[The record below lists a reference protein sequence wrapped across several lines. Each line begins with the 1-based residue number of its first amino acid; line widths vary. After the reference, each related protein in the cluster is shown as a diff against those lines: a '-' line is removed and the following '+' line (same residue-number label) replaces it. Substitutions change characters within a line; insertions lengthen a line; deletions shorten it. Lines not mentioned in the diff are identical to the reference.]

1 MKNIIWK
8 YVKPL
13 VDGASIEEY
22 ETRTGASLPDDI
34 KETVRLHNGGRPSLK
49 YFDLPNEADKEFKS
63 LLSFNRSDVENVFAF
78 YPIDSSDK
86 DIVPFAIDPAGNLF
100 VIKGGNIHLW
110 LHETDK
116 TVFLANSFSAFLETL
131 HE

>member
-1 MKNIIWK
+1 MKNITWK

-13 VDGASIEEY
+13 ADVASIEEY

-34 KETVRLHNGGRPSLK
+34 KETVRLYNGGRPSLK
-49 YFDLPNEADKEFKS
+49 YYNLPTEADKEFKS

-78 YPIDSSDK
+78 FPLDSSDK
-86 DIVPFAIDPAGNLF
+86 NLVPFAIDPAGNLF
-100 VIKGGNIHLW
+100 VIKGGSIHLW

-131 HE
+131 HD